1 MTDRIHVSMGFCAFC
16 CILGW
21 YDMKLFGWFLLCLSG
36 HELGHVAAL
45 MIYRIPIRSF
55 HIQFA
60 GAVIRHGLC
69 TYGREFV
76 CAAAGPLANGIL
88 FVCTYQFFPELA
100 FLSCL
105 MGMANLLPIFP
116 LDGGRMLRSLLL
128 MRMEEVNAMRVMHW
142 VTFAICCLL
151 MVAACC
157 LTMAVKV
164 GIWPIFAALVVLCR
178 VGSANQS
185 CE

>member
-1 MTDRIHVSMGFCAFC
+1 
-16 CILGW
+16 
-21 YDMKLFGWFLLCLSG
+21 MKLLGWFLLCLSI

-45 MIYRIPIRSF
+45 MVYRIPIRSF

-88 FVCTYQFFPELA
+88 FLCAYRRFPEPA
-100 FLSCL
+100 ILSCL

-116 LDGGRMLRSLLL
+116 LDGGRMLRSVLLI
-128 MRMEEVNAMRVMHW
+128 RMEEADAIRVMHC
-142 VTFAICCLL
+142 VTFATCSFL

-157 LTMAVKV
+157 LTMAIKI

-178 VGSANQS
+178 VGSAVQS
-185 CE
+185 YE